1 MGKKKTLTLRQLL
14 LYDLVVL
21 FIMGIFMFIVETRVT
36 EYKQREN
43 LNERMESIQSTFNKS
58 YEETLEMTEIYDQ
71 SMQAKAEVLVY
82 LMDNDKNVKIDRAL
96 MDMFD
101 ADGIYVGEYRKEQ
114 GMRYYSAYTADGRMV
129 TIEKDPA
136 ALNAILSNIYTEN
149 RILQRLTT
157 MEDMFLIVTNST
169 GSILYYPDPA
179 FIGKNIETLGVKLSD
194 LMAQEAKW
202 LRIQNKVYYTASVVN
217 DNLDITISCGI
228 ASNNI
233 TANSYIAISLIFII
247 ICIVFTLVLTYDY
260 FSRQQALRDSSKYYS
275 IVNVRRRLMIISMV
289 GLLMVG
295 MSTYYV
301 QTLFHLALHNMS
313 ATNEIVE
320 IKSSSEEAKNAV
332 EQLTAQ
338 YNASYLNKAQ
348 ITSYFLSRHPEM
360 RTKENLKKLSAIL
373 DFEFIMM
380 FDMEGNEILSDSP
393 IIGFKISDDPED
405 QSYAFNVLKNGIP
418 YVVQEAQNDEL
429 TGTYRQYIGV
439 STYNVTGDEIDGFL
453 QIAVSPEKLTSVVA
467 EADLDN
473 ILFNSVA
480 GTDDNLFSIKIEDK
494 TISFIVS
501 DRDADIIGDKAVDH
515 GFGEDQLKNNYY
527 GYLTIDG
534 TKYYMD
540 SFEVDGH
547 YIYVGDTVSDIF
559 SGRVLITLIA
569 MGTGLINLVFFTL
582 FMRNRE
588 VTPAEQMNPD
598 LYVDVTTSGGQGK
611 KSLNIFSRVMREKI
625 RWGDK
630 TPEAK
635 TGFIIKGLVSVF
647 AVMGMIAIFMRD
659 YLYDDRS
666 IFGFIVSGKWDYGLN
681 VFALT
686 RVLLIIFMVSFG
698 MNIIGIVL
706 DAIIKMVSPR
716 NETIIRLMKSF
727 VKYVGTLATIFY
739 CLAVLGFDSTS
750 LLASAGL
757 LTLIIGLGAR
767 DLVTDILA
775 GVFIIFENEF
785 QVGDIIE
792 VGGFKGT
799 VLEIGIRS
807 TRILN
812 TVHDV
817 KMVNNRNLTNVVN
830 KTRNTSNCDVI
841 INMPF
846 TQNIAEVE
854 AVLAEE
860 LPKISSMSPYI
871 LAGPT
876 YGGVDDLSSGCVRLS
891 IRAECMEEHKF
902 EVRTLVNHELKKVF
916 EEHGFQMK

>member
-1 MGKKKTLTLRQLL
+1 MAKKKIITLKKLL
-14 LYDLVVL
+14 IYDLVVL
-21 FIMGIFMFIVETRVT
+21 LLMGTFMFIVETRVT

-43 LNERMESIQSTFNKS
+43 LSERMESIQSTFNKS
-58 YEETLEMTEIYDQ
+58 YEETIEVTEIYDQ

-82 LMDNDKNVKIDRAL
+82 LLDNDKKVKIDRDL
-96 MDMFD
+96 MEMFD
-101 ADGIYVGEYRKEQ
+101 ADGIYIGEYRREQ
-114 GMRYYSAYTADGRMV
+114 GMRYYTAYTADGRMV

-136 ALNAILSNIYTEN
+136 ALNAILNNIYTEN
-149 RILQRLTT
+149 RILQRLAS

-179 FIGKNIETLGVKLSD
+179 FIGKNVETLGVTMND
-194 LMAQEAKW
+194 LMNGDARW
-202 LRIQNKVYYTASVVN
+202 LRIQNRIYYTASVVN

-228 ASNNI
+228 SSNNI
-233 TANSYIAISLIFII
+233 TANSHIAIGLIFII

-260 FSRQQALRDSSKYYS
+260 FSRQQALRDNSKYYS
-275 IVNVRRRLMIISMV
+275 AENVRRRLLIISII
-289 GLLMVG
+289 GLMMVG

-320 IKSSSEEAKNAV
+320 IKSSSEESKNAV

-360 RTKENLKKLSAIL
+360 RTKEVLKKLSDIL

-380 FDMEGNEILSDSP
+380 FDMEGNETLSDSP

-439 STYNVTGDEIDGFL
+439 STYTVAGDEIDGFL
-453 QIAVSPEKLTSVVA
+453 QIAVSPDKLTSVVE
-467 EADLDN
+467 EADLNN

-480 GTDDNLFSIKIEDK
+480 GTDDNLFAVSMEDK
-494 TISFIVS
+494 TVSFAISDKDTDIVG
-501 DRDADIIGDKAVDH
+501 DRAVDH
-515 GFGEDQLKNNYY
+515 GFSEEQLKNNYY
-527 GYLTIDG
+527 GYLTVDG

-547 YIYVGDTVSDIF
+547 YIFVGDKVSDIF
-559 SGRVLITLIA
+559 SGRMLITLIA
-569 MGTGLINLVFFTL
+569 QAVGLINLIFFSL
-582 FMRNRE
+582 YMRDKE
-588 VTPAEQMNPD
+588 VLPAAEMDPG
-598 LYVDVTTSGGQGK
+598 LYVDVTTSAGQGK
-611 KSLNIFSRVMREKI
+611 KSVNIFSRVMREKI
-625 RWGDK
+625 RWDDK

-635 TGFIIKGLVSVF
+635 TGFIIKCLVSVF
-647 AVMGMIAIFMRD
+647 AVLGMAAIILKDRI
-659 YLYDDRS
+659 YDERS
-666 IFGFIVSGKWDYGLN
+666 IFGFIISGKWEYGLN

-686 RVLLIIFMVSFG
+686 RVLLIVFMVSFA
-698 MNIIGIVL
+698 MNIIEIVL
-706 DAIIKMVSPR
+706 DAVIKMVSPR

-727 VKYVGTLATIFY
+727 VKYVGTLAMIFY

-750 LLASAGL
+750 LLASAGI

-860 LPKISSMSPYI
+860 LPKIAHMSPYI
-871 LAGPT
+871 LAGPS
-876 YGGVDDLSSGCVRLS
+876 YGGVDDLSSGGVRLS

-902 EVRTLVNHELKKVF
+902 DVRTLVNHELKRIF